1 MKHNQ
6 KAIARIIPEE
16 AMKIDKRCPGFRE
29 ELLHAIAD
37 ILDYERQHRIQ
48 GTNIQKQINEKINAT
63 GRYLA
68 EQIEQMNHTLSGDN

>member
-16 AMKIDKRCPGFRE
+16 AMKIEKRCTGYRE
-29 ELLHAIAD
+29 ALLHAIAD

-48 GTNIQKQINEKINAT
+48 GTNIQKQINEKISAT
-63 GRYLA
+63 GRYLS
-68 EQIEQMNHTLSGDN
+68 EQKNHTLSGDN